1 MNLRD
6 YEGKTVRLHTVC
18 GSVYEGRVS
27 DWVSAEDNTDF
38 GFESV
43 ILDISGEKFPVEFPK
58 HETAK
63 IEIL

>member
-6 YEGKTVRLHTVC
+6 YEGKNVRLRTVC
-18 GSVYEGRVS
+18 DSVYEGRVS

-43 ILDISGEKFPVEFPK
+43 ILYISGEKFPVEFPK
-58 HETAK
+58 HEIAE
-63 IEIL
+63 IEVL

>member
-6 YEGKTVRLHTVC
+6 YEGKTVRLRTTC

-38 GFESV
+38 CFESI
-43 ILDISGEKFPVEFPK
+43 ILDISEEKFPVEFPK
-58 HETAK
+58 HEIAE
-63 IEIL
+63 IEIV